1 MQIFARHIK
10 AALLKRLE
18 LRYWLSCYSAINQIL
33 GKPMKCM
40 QKGAV
45 EFINA

>member
-1 MQIFARHIK
+1 MQSLPRQIK

-18 LRYWLSCYSAINQIL
+18 LRYWLSCYFAINQIL
-33 GKPMKCM
+33 GKPMKCL
-40 QKGAV
+40 QKHAV